1 MRSARICPPFGGPH
15 PADHRAVHCGTIG
28 TVSGRCQADYATAPV
43 WAGAGHL
50 LGWARCSQASAPA
63 GLGWYSRRKGQRL
76 MKDLTVLT
84 PPLLICAV
92 VIIAI
97 VAFLRH
103 EMGRTG
109 GDQSELADDISAAGP
124 QADDEPDSAP
134 GSDANASAPATSD
147 S

>member
-1 MRSARICPPFGGPH
+1 
-15 PADHRAVHCGTIG
+15 
-28 TVSGRCQADYATAPV
+28 
-43 WAGAGHL
+43 
-50 LGWARCSQASAPA
+50 
-63 GLGWYSRRKGQRL
+63 

-103 EMGRTG
+103 EMGRAR
-109 GDQSELADDISAAGP
+109 GDQSELADISAAGP
-124 QADDEPDSAP
+124 EPDDEPDSAL
-134 GSDANASAPATSD
+134 GSGANASAPASSD